1 MWCLNSSCEK
11 LEYHVSLMLDQYVS
25 NICQMRST
33 NPNSNNVLLGLGSL
47 PLEVTLIYFAL
58 FSALSFVWN
67 GHFSSPTNTHMS
79 PTTCLK
85 SGIYCFTWI
94 NFLFFRLLCCCP
106 ATATMLYFFLF
117 REHAFKSSFTKDA
130 PSLGVQ
136 TEQRRRSLGSNQKR
150 TPSCHWCFASN
161 SNGGFLGVVV

>member
-1 MWCLNSSCEK
+1 MK
-11 LEYHVSLMLDQYVS
+11 LEYHVSLVLDQYIS
-25 NICQMRST
+25 NIQQILIVIMFC
-33 NPNSNNVLLGLGSL
+33 LGSQK
-47 PLEVTLIYFAL
+47 EVTLIYFAL

-67 GHFSSPTNTHMS
+67 GHFSSPTNTHIS

-94 NFLFFRLLCCCP
+94 SFLFFQLLCCCP
-106 ATATMLYFFLF
+106 TTATTLYFFLF
-117 REHAFKSSFTKDA
+117 REHAFKSSFTKDV

-136 TEQRRRSLGSNQKR
+136 TEHRRRSLGSNQKR